1 MTIKIQRVLSRAK
14 KLVKNGKIKE
24 AKNLYETTLKDHP
37 QNEEVKKGL
46 AILLN
51 IKPQQEP
58 PRDIVQS
65 IIDLFS
71 NGQIKE
77 AVIEIDLLIK
87 EYPSAPLLFNISG
100 AFHKS
105 DGQLDEAVK
114 KFKQALILKS
124 NYAEAHYN
132 LGVTLRELGQ
142 IDAAIQ
148 SYQNAIAIKHDYP
161 NAHNNLGNA
170 LLDLKRF
177 DAAVEHFEWA
187 VAFNPEFA
195 SAYNNLGIANRLRG
209 NTLEAIKS
217 FDKAL
222 VIKPNYA
229 EAANYRGII
238 FQDTGD
244 HENAVKYYQK
254 ALAINPNLADAYNNI
269 GLTEKE
275 INNPDNAIKSFEKA
289 LSINPNFANVYYN
302 LCGFEQYTLDNKK
315 IAKMQSLLSSD
326 ETNQSDRIN
335 LNFALA
341 KTNET
346 LENQDEFFSY
356 LHEGNRLRKDEL
368 GYSIKKSQDLFST
381 IREIFAKETSSINES
396 SLNIT
401 STKRPIF
408 ILGMPRSGT
417 SLVEQIIS
425 SHKLVYGAG
434 ELNTLSEIFYPI
446 LENKLSNEWNENTFS
461 KQNILLMREKYLDSL
476 SHLNTNANIITDKAP
491 SNFRFIGLI
500 FSIFPDAKIIHLKRN
515 PIATCWSIYKTKWSG
530 DGYGFSYN
538 INDLVDYYGLYSE
551 LMNFWHKKFPGKI
564 YDMSYEDLTNNQE
577 EETKKLIKY
586 CELEWDEN
594 CLNFHKNK
602 RAVKTASLLQVRE
615 KMYQGSSE
623 AWKTYEAHIQHLIK
637 GLKPY
642 FKKN

>member
-1 MTIKIQRVLSRAK
+1 MSIKIQRTLSRAK
-14 KLVKNGKIKE
+14 KLIKNGKIKE
-24 AKNLYETTLKDHP
+24 AENLYETTLKNYP

-46 AILLN
+46 SSLLN
-51 IKPQQEP
+51 TKPQQEP
-58 PRDIVQS
+58 PRDKVQS
-65 IIDLFS
+65 IMNLFS
-71 NGQIKE
+71 NNQTKE
-77 AVIEIDLLIK
+77 AIVEIDLLIK
-87 EYPSAPLLFNISG
+87 EYPLAPLLFNISG

-105 DGQLDEAVK
+105 NGQLEEAVK
-114 KFKQALILKS
+114 KFSQALSLNS

-148 SYQNAIAIKHDYP
+148 SYQNAIAVKNDYP
-161 NAHNNLGNA
+161 DAHNNLGNA
-170 LLDLKRF
+170 FLDLKRF
-177 DAAVEHFEWA
+177 DTAVEHFEWA

-209 NTLEAIKS
+209 NILEAIKS
-217 FDKAL
+217 FDRAL
-222 VIKPNYA
+222 VIKPDYA
-229 EAANYRGII
+229 EAANYRGIV
-238 FQDTGD
+238 FQDTRD
-244 HENAVKYYQK
+244 YENAIKYYQK
-254 ALAINPNLADAYNNI
+254 ALAINPNLADAYNNL
-269 GLTEKE
+269 GLAEKE
-275 INNPDNAIKSFEKA
+275 MNNPDNAIKSYEKV
-289 LSINPNFANVYYN
+289 LSINPNFANAYYN
-302 LCGFEQYTLDNKK
+302 LSEFKHYTLDNKK
-315 IAKMQSLLSSD
+315 IVKMQSLLSSSKIS
-326 ETNQSDRIN
+326 ESDRIN

-341 KTNET
+341 KTNEA
-346 LENQDEFFSY
+346 LGNQDEFFSN
-356 LHEGNRLRKDEL
+356 LHEGNRLRKREL
-368 GYSIKKSQDLFST
+368 GYSIHKTQNLFSNV
-381 IREIFAKETSSINES
+381 REIFTQETSSINES

-425 SHKLVYGAG
+425 SHKSVYGAG
-434 ELNTLSEIFYPI
+434 ELNTLSEIFFPI
-446 LENKLSNEWNENTFS
+446 LENIVSNEKDKNTIS
-461 KQNILLMREKYLDSL
+461 KQSILLIREKYLDSL
-476 SHLNTNANIITDKAP
+476 SLLNSNANIITDKAP

-500 FSIFPDAKIIHLKRN
+500 FSMFPDAKIIHLKRN
-515 PIATCWSIYKTKWSG
+515 PIATCWSIYNRNWNG
-530 DGYGFSYN
+530 NGYGFSYSLD
-538 INDLVDYYGLYSE
+538 DLVSYYKLYAE

-602 RAVKTASLLQVRE
+602 RAVKTDSLLQVRE

-623 AWKTYEAHIQHLIK
+623 AWKKYETYIQPLIK

-642 FKKN
+642 LKQ

>member
-1 MTIKIQRVLSRAK
+1 MSIKIQRTLSRAK
-14 KLVKNGKIKE
+14 KLIKNGKIKE
-24 AKNLYETTLKDHP
+24 AKNLYETTLKNYP

-46 AILLN
+46 SSLLN
-51 IKPQQEP
+51 TKPQQEP
-58 PRDIVQS
+58 PRDKVQS
-65 IIDLFS
+65 IMNLFS
-71 NGQIKE
+71 NNQTKE
-77 AVIEIDLLIK
+77 AIVEIDLLIK
-87 EYPSAPLLFNISG
+87 EYPLAPLLFNISG

-105 DGQLDEAVK
+105 NGQLEEAVK
-114 KFKQALILKS
+114 KFSQALSLNS

-148 SYQNAIAIKHDYP
+148 SYQNAIAVKNDYP
-161 NAHNNLGNA
+161 DAHNNLGNA
-170 LLDLKRF
+170 FLDLKRF
-177 DAAVEHFEWA
+177 DTAVEHFEWA

-209 NTLEAIKS
+209 NILEAIKS
-217 FDKAL
+217 FDRAL
-222 VIKPNYA
+222 VIKPDYA
-229 EAANYRGII
+229 EAANFRGIV

-244 HENAVKYYQK
+244 YENAIKYYQK
-254 ALAINPNLADAYNNI
+254 ALAINPNLADAYNNL
-269 GLTEKE
+269 GLAEKE
-275 INNPDNAIKSFEKA
+275 TNNPDNAIKSFEKA
-289 LSINPNFANVYYN
+289 LSINPDFANAYYN
-302 LCGFEQYTLDNKK
+302 LCGFKHYTLDNKK
-315 IAKMQSLLSSD
+315 IVKMQSLLSSSKIS
-326 ETNQSDRIN
+326 ESDRIN

-341 KTNET
+341 KTNEA
-346 LENQDEFFSY
+346 LGNQDEFFSN
-356 LHEGNRLRKDEL
+356 LHEGNRLRKREL
-368 GYSIKKSQDLFST
+368 GYSIHKTQNLFSNV
-381 IREIFAKETSSINES
+381 REIFTQETSSINES

-425 SHKLVYGAG
+425 SHKSVYGAG
-434 ELNTLSEIFYPI
+434 ELNTLSEIFFPI
-446 LENKLSNEWNENTFS
+446 LENIVSNEKDKNTIS
-461 KQNILLMREKYLDSL
+461 KQSILLIREKYLDSL
-476 SHLNTNANIITDKAP
+476 SLLNSNANIITDKAP

-500 FSIFPDAKIIHLKRN
+500 FSMFPDAKIIHLKRN
-515 PIATCWSIYKTKWSG
+515 PIATCWSIYNQNWNG
-530 DGYGFSYN
+530 NGYGFSYSFD
-538 INDLVDYYGLYSE
+538 DLVSYYELYSE

-623 AWKTYEAHIQHLIK
+623 AWKKYETYIQPLIK

-642 FKKN
+642 LKQ